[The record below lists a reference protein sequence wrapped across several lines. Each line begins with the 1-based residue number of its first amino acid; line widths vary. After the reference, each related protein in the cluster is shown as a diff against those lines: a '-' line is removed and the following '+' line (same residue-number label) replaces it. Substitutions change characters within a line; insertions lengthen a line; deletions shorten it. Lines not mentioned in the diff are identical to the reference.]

1 MEKFSNDKLLKIIV
15 FLWDKLDDIDTYA
28 ELCINGSE
36 TDKQFRE
43 IIRKASKRFLMV
55 QSDGHYDLY
64 LDGTKI
70 TNYQKEEEL

>member
-1 MEKFSNDKLLKIIV
+1 MEKFSNDELLKIIV
-15 FLWDKLDDIDTYA
+15 FLWDKLDDIDSYA

-43 IIRKASKRFLMV
+43 ILRKTSKRFIMV
-55 QSDGHYDLY
+55 QSDGYDLY

>member
-1 MEKFSNDKLLKIIV
+1 MEKFSNDELLKIIV
-15 FLWDKLDDIDTYA
+15 FLWDKLDDIDSYA

-43 IIRKASKRFLMV
+43 ILRKTSKRFIMV
-55 QSDGHYDLY
+55 QSDGYDLY
-64 LDGTKI
+64 LDGIKI